1 MNCKNK
7 ELEQE
12 FLVEVTRVLK
22 RETEFP
28 SYYDLDVNE
37 YNSGYIS
44 IRLYNY
50 VDDHSRRVFFAVDLR
65 KSADEYT
72 IEIGEFGRISISI
85 SDDQAIELLYLM
97 NVLKNAYIDKSLNN
111 LKRK

>member
-12 FLVEVTRVLK
+12 FLVEAIRILE

-28 SYYDLDVNE
+28 SYYDLEVNE
-37 YNSGYIS
+37 YSSGYIS

-50 VDDHSRRVFFAVDLR
+50 IDDHARRVFFAMDLR

-85 SDDQAIELLYLM
+85 SNDQAIEFLYLM
-97 NVLKNAYIDKSLNN
+97 NVLKNAYINKSLNN
-111 LKRK
+111 LKSR